1 MNQALHGSPGEH
13 SPRPRSQGPR
23 ATSAVNRLLGASALA
38 LALVACSSTQ
48 APTES
53 TRTKLSSQVA
63 TVNAQALVN
72 TMLNPAG
79 ENAVPEA
86 LATLPQPL
94 GEVSRSVP
102 NRHTPGVTDRIDS
115 LDFGN
120 VKLEVYR
127 PGGGGPLL
135 SAVEV
140 DTTAVTI
147 AGLAVGMNVSE
158 LLVRFGRPEHA
169 TSDLVVFR
177 FTPSASAPFQLS
189 ASLDDQIV
197 TSLRWSAYL
206 D

>member
-1 MNQALHGSPGEH
+1 M
-13 SPRPRSQGPR
+13 
-23 ATSAVNRLLGASALA
+23 NRLLGATALA

-48 APTES
+48 APTEP
-53 TRTKLSSQVA
+53 TRTKSPSQVA
-63 TVNAQALVN
+63 TVDAQALVT
-72 TMLNPAG
+72 TMLNTAG

-102 NRHTPGVTDRIDS
+102 NRHTPGVTDRVDS

-158 LLVRFGRPEHA
+158 LLVRLGQPEHA